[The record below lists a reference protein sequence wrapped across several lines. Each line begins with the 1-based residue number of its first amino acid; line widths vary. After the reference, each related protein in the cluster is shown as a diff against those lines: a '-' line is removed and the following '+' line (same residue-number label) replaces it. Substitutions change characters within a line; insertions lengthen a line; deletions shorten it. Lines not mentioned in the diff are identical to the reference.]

1 MSTERPD
8 DLDSWSKGD
17 LAARAEALGVEGASK
32 FTKVELI
39 DEIRRVEGA
48 TDRGFLGKAR
58 DLLRGVVEK
67 GLARALGNEAPRA
80 GAPVVGRDPSSAGE
94 AGAGGAAI
102 GADASDEPLASR
114 TLIEIHLAQGDR
126 RRARALVEALL
137 RANPADPE
145 ALALLAYVTQTDGSN
160 EDVTGLAEAS
170 DAASTD
176 DEADEREES
185 RERVAAPLG
194 EGSAADVDLEALH
207 ATLAAPA
214 AAAIPS
220 TPVEPPVPARY
231 DVDECVA
238 MPVDARTLYVYWE
251 TRGTTVA
258 RARRVLGVGA
268 APALRV
274 LVVEPTAHG
283 PVVSTRDLPIAD
295 DSLAAGE
302 TFVRELP
309 PGAILRTAIGLA
321 IGERF
326 LPIAHTT
333 DVESPPEAPSP
344 AGAHEVRAWEP
355 PAPYAPRASH
365 AGGGTVSPDARPH
378 SPPRSQSI
386 VHAELPRPVPMARP
400 DFSESAAFGD
410 EASRE
415 VVELPPEILGRGLSS
430 AELAEQRR
438 RIQMGA
444 GAPPAHL
451 GRGGVGAPA
460 GAGASELWAQPT
472 SATWAASRG

>member
-1 MSTERPD
+1 MSTDRPD

-17 LAARAEALGVEGASK
+17 LAARAEALGVDGASK

-48 TDRGFLGKAR
+48 ADRGFLGKAR
-58 DLLRGVVEK
+58 DMLRGVVEK
-67 GLARALGNEAPRA
+67 GLARALGNEAPRS

-94 AGAGGAAI
+94 GSSGGD
-102 GADASDEPLASR
+102 GADALDEPLVSR
-114 TLIEIHLAQGDR
+114 TLVEIHLAQGDR
-126 RRARALVEALL
+126 RRARALVDALL
-137 RANPADPE
+137 RANPGDTE
-145 ALALLAYVTQTDGSN
+145 AQALLAQIDQTLDDALGSAGSN
-160 EDVTGLAEAS
+160 DARRADDV
-170 DAASTD
+170 D
-176 DEADEREES
+176 DEDDEHE
-185 RERVAAPLG
+185 AAEPG
-194 EGSAADVDLEALH
+194 EGADADVDLEALH
-207 ATLAAPA
+207 ATLAKPAAEAILAAPA
-214 AAAIPS
+214 
-220 TPVEPPVPARY
+220 EPPVPARY

-251 TRGTTVA
+251 TRVPTVA
-258 RARRVLGVGA
+258 RARRVLGAGA
-268 APALRV
+268 SPTLRV

-295 DSLAAGE
+295 DALAAGE

-321 IGERF
+321 VGERF

-333 DVESPPEAPSP
+333 DVESPPDAPSP
-344 AGAHEVRAWEP
+344 VGAHEVRAWEP
-355 PAPYAPRASH
+355 PAPYAADAPHAPGAPRHHAPSRSH
-365 AGGGTVSPDARPH
+365 AIER
-378 SPPRSQSI
+378 
-386 VHAELPRPVPMARP
+386 AELPHPVSGARP
-400 DFSESAAFGD
+400 DFSESAAFG
-410 EASRE
+410 EAAPRD

-430 AELAEQRR
+430 AELADQRR

-451 GRGGVGAPA
+451 GRAGAAGGGA

-472 SATWAASRG
+472 SAAWASRG